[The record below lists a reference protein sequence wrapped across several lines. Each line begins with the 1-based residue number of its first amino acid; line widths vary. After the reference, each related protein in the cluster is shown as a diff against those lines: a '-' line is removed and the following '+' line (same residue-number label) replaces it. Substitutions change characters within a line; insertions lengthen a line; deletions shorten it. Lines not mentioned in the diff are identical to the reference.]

1 MSNPTRP
8 SSWSARSF
16 GGRDEHRIEVAQ
28 EQKPPNVEATYRRE
42 TQSQTIS
49 DPTKVVSKRIVA
61 ILIDWLITA
70 GVGIFL
76 FFVAFIVHFGVLG
89 NGSDEPSNWVATV
102 YYLVWA
108 AISIAY
114 FAVLPTP
121 FGGTPGKR
129 AMGLRVVDKHTFE
142 HASGGAHFLRWLLW
156 IVDLFGPVGL
166 ICALASKG
174 HRRVGDMAGNTLV
187 IRQEFVGN
195 PVDIPGVNSAETFA
209 PLGTPGRF

>member
-1 MSNPTRP
+1 MSNPTHP
-8 SSWSARSF
+8 SSWSARSL
-16 GGRDEHRIEVAQ
+16 GGRDEHRIEAAQ
-28 EQKPPNVEATYRRE
+28 QQKPINVEATYPRD
-42 TQSQTIS
+42 TQSQTIN
-49 DPTKVVSKRIVA
+49 DPTKVVGKRTVA
-61 ILIDWLITA
+61 VLLDWLITA

-76 FFVAFIVHFGVLG
+76 AFVASGVDIVLG
-89 NGSDEPSNWVATV
+89 DDSDELSSRVFVV
-102 YYLVWA
+102 YVLVWV

-187 IRQEFVGN
+187 VRQEFVGN

-209 PLGTPGRF
+209 PLGTPGRL